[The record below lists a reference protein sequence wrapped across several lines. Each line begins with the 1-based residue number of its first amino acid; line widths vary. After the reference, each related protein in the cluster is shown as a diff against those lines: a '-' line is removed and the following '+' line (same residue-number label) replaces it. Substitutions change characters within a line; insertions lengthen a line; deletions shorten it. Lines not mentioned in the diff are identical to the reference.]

1 MTSGTSLSGGPGRT
15 APSSAP
21 PADPAAKPPVAADAK
36 IEHTTDSKRTI
47 GQVLTTARLAAELT
61 VEEVAAETSV
71 RVPIIQAIEQDDFSR
86 CGGDFYTRGHIRTLA
101 RAVRA
106 DGDLLVAQYDDAHGG
121 APVATR
127 PLPVFEAERLRP
139 ERRRG
144 NWTGAMVAATLVVIA
159 VIGFNLVGSR
169 TADTAAVTR
178 TVHPARPSAARPVLS
193 PPKPVA
199 KPVAKPAAKPSAAPK
214 TVTLKI
220 SAEDGD
226 SWLEVTNAA
235 GSTLY
240 RDDLAKGAAQT
251 FTDAKQLSMVFG
263 NAGALHLWVNGKDT
277 GKPGADGQVV
287 NADATLKGLQTS

>member
-1 MTSGTSLSGGPGRT
+1 
-15 APSSAP
+15 
-21 PADPAAKPPVAADAK
+21 
-36 IEHTTDSKRTI
+36 
-47 GQVLTTARLAAELT
+47 
-61 VEEVAAETSV
+61 
-71 RVPIIQAIEQDDFSR
+71 
-86 CGGDFYTRGHIRTLA
+86 
-101 RAVRA
+101 
-106 DGDLLVAQYDDAHGG
+106 
-121 APVATR
+121 VATR

-169 TADTAAVTR
+169 TADTAAVTG
-178 TVHPARPSAARPVLS
+178 TVHPPRPSAARPLLS
-193 PPKPVA
+193 PPKPVV
-199 KPVAKPAAKPSAAPK
+199 KPVAKPVAAPK

-220 SAEDGD
+220 SAEGGD

-235 GSTLY
+235 GNTLF
-240 RDDLAKGAAQT
+240 RDDLAKGASQT

-277 GKPGADGQVV
+277 GMAGADGQVV